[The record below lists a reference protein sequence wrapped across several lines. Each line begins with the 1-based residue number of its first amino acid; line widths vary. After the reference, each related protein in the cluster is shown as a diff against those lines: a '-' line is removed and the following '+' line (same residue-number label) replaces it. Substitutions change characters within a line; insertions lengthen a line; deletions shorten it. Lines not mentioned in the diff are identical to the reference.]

1 MRSQSPG
8 LREGGVDKH
17 ESQSQVSRCP
27 GRGPTLAHGRL
38 YPTTPA
44 PPGSWGKRQRYH
56 QGEAVF
62 FTSLALSPEPRFLQ
76 REQYRALHLGRLQEA
91 LEQSHGVQSPW
102 GKEAPSFR
110 FSFPDGRCW
119 GHGSARRV
127 NSSMKTHSYGI
138 SHSYLIS

>member
-1 MRSQSPG
+1 MPSQSPG

-17 ESQSQVSRCP
+17 VSQSQVSRCP

-76 REQYRALHLGRLQEA
+76 REQYRALHQGRLQEA
-91 LEQSHGVQSPW
+91 LEQSHGIQSPW
-102 GKEAPSFR
+102 GRKLQAFDFPSQVAGVGDMAQPEGSIAP
-110 FSFPDGRCW
+110 
-119 GHGSARRV
+119 
-127 NSSMKTHSYGI
+127 
-138 SHSYLIS
+138 